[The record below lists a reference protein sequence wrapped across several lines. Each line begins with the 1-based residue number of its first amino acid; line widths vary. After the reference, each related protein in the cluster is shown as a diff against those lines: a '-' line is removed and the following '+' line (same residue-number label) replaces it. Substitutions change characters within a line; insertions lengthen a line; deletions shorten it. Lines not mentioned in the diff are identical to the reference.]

1 MKGISPKQF
10 LAGGDALHAYKGGD
24 MECNISEY
32 TEQEIIIRPVAEIR
46 KGKEDDYGFAKLEDK
61 DIKGEGSTDWMP
73 IAADYASTESGFW
86 GLPEIGTMA
95 VAVYSPEYKQGIII
109 GFLYDE
115 KHKPPVEEGKNAAN
129 RTILQ
134 TKKHRFEITDEDG
147 TEEISLTTAKGKM
160 KVVLDGKGGIKII
173 NVMKEGK
180 INLNAEDSIE
190 IESEEKGVQLKDKT
204 KGELKIE
211 SEKSLKITP
220 DKDIMIKASG
230 KLEVKCSKIKLSGSK
245 GITAKGKQVAK
256 QDDKVVGLDT
266 HIIMI
271 PSINGEVPT
280 PIPHPFTGQLKEKL
294 EDCVKIGYKKVAVK
308 GSVAKHG
315 TGHIPQGPRFQSQP
329 KNKGE
334 ITGGT
339 EPSVKVKGKEIAVL
353 GSSVSTC
360 SDVGERENSKVIA
373 AGTSTAATE
382 KMLKKLEE
390 EASAAAAAS
399 AAEQKQEEKEKA
411 EKRKQDSD
419 KQKAVIA
426 DVENGDEK
434 LSSNMKK
441 GNYGEMKMDQHFEN
455 DGYKRIS
462 QDRVTSLDEPTHQ
475 GIDGVYYKEGG
486 DPEYIIA
493 EAKYGKSSLGM
504 TDDGKQMSEGWIK
517 GSNRLKN
524 AVGKEKANE
533 ILQSGYHAKLIRI
546 KPDGTIKERTLF
558 IKGAN

>member
-1 MKGISPKQF
+1 
-10 LAGGDALHAYKGGD
+10 
-24 MECNISEY
+24 MECNITEY

-95 VAVYSPEYKQGIII
+95 VAVYRPESKQGIII

-160 KVVLDGKGGIKII
+160 KVVLDGDGGIKII
-173 NVMKEGK
+173 NEMDGGK
-180 INLNAEDSIE
+180 IKIE
-190 IESEEKGVQLKDKT
+190 ADEEIGIESEKKNVQLKEDKDGGLEL
-204 KGELKIE
+204 KSGGELKI
-211 SEKSLKITP
+211 ST
-220 DKDIMIKASG
+220 DKDIMIKSSG
-230 KLEVKCSKIKLSGSK
+230 ELTLKSPKKKLSGSK
-245 GITAKGKQVAK
+245 GVTAKGKQVAK
-256 QDDKVVGLDT
+256 QDDKVVGVDT

-280 PIPHPFTGQLKEKL
+280 PMPHPFTGQLKEKL
-294 EDCVKIGYKKVAVK
+294 EESVKLGYKKVAVK
-308 GSVAKHG
+308 GSVAKHV

-360 SDVGERENSKVIA
+360 SDVGERDNSKVIA
-373 AGTSTAATE
+373 SGTSTAAVE
-382 KMLKKLEE
+382 KMLQKMEE
-390 EASAAAAAS
+390 EANAAAAAT
-399 AAEQKQEEKEKA
+399 AAQAGQEPEEKK
-411 EKRKQDSD
+411 
-419 KQKAVIA
+419 
-426 DVENGDEK
+426 GDEK
-434 LSSNMKK
+434 PKSSSCTQVEYGSTDLSQKAINYRKDNNIK
-441 GNYGEMKMDQHFEN
+441 GTRNVAVFEYEDKGRLSTLVGASQRN
-455 DGYKRIS
+455 KGHAERLIAKELEIKGVQPQQIKRIYS
-462 QDRVTSLDEPTHQ
+462 ELEPCSMPGGYCKRFLQTTYPNAEVTYSFEYGLTQESRTAGIKSLS
-475 GIDGVYYKEGG
+475 
-486 DPEYIIA
+486 
-493 EAKYGKSSLGM
+493 EAVQK
-504 TDDGKQMSEGWIK
+504 I
-517 GSNRLKN
+517 
-524 AVGKEKANE
+524 
-533 ILQSGYHAKLIRI
+533 
-546 KPDGTIKERTLF
+546 F
-558 IKGAN
+558 